1 MTRITNTGDQPVYVG
16 RHEDDREGEKLEAGD
31 SIVVPRVH
39 FSPSPEWRDGRW
51 YLDGRPLHAGDQI
64 EMFFPDGGWQPVRV
78 FAADDL
84 RCGLR
89 VCVNFHGLLFT
100 RMVGDAKLRWPEA

>member
-1 MTRITNTGDQPVYVG
+1 MTRITNTGDHPVYIG
-16 RHEDDREGEKLEAGD
+16 RHEDDFEGQKLEPGETTD
-31 SIVVPRVH
+31 VH
-39 FSPSPEWRDGRW
+39 PPQIANCQWIDDRW
-51 YLDGRPLHAGDQI
+51 HLDGQPLHAGHLL

-89 VCVNFHGLLFT
+89 VCVSFHGLLFT
-100 RMVGDAKLRWPEA
+100 RGVGDAKLRWPERV